1 MAYLPPAYLPAAE
14 NVGGTWCVVW
24 NSFVVMKCSKRT
36 TAKSIAK
43 YLRSYLRRQQAC
55 KSLSAQDWQNAWQA
69 YLQAAARADL
79 GFSPPLVVT

>member
-1 MAYLPPAYLPAAE
+1 MAYLPPTYLPAAE
-14 NVGGTWCVVW
+14 NVGGTWSVVW
-24 NSFVVMKCSKRT
+24 NGFVVMKCSKRT

-55 KSLSAQDWQNAWQA
+55 KSLSSQDWQNAWQA

-79 GFSPPLVVT
+79 GFNPPLVVT